1 MMRIVERLGAG
12 LGWAVLGPDWAVV
25 VLGWAEVGQGLA
37 MVGKAGQCKVKAELT
52 C

>member
-1 MMRIVERLGAG
+1 
-12 LGWAVLGPDWAVV
+12 VLGPGWAVV

-37 MVGKAGQCKVKAELT
+37 MVGKAGQCKVKAELA